1 MVANMH
7 VRITSLHMKLRRR
20 AAQEPGRSLELLATS
35 AQPLRIVYPRC
46 SDPRELPCLPGL
58 RPVAG
63 RQRSLNNASMQHT
76 FSRRQ
81 ILASVAAA
89 ATGAASSRSALAA
102 EPVASESDSLC
113 VQAAAKDVKYSLNMS
128 TIRGQKL
135 PLPKQVEVAAKAGYQ
150 AIEPWMGELDGF
162 VQGGGKLAD
171 LRKQIED
178 AGLTVES
185 AIGFAQWIVDDDEKR
200 KTGLEQ
206 AKRDMDRLQQIGG
219 KRIAAPPT
227 GATNQ
232 TDLNLLKAAE
242 RYRALLELGESM
254 GIIPQVE
261 VWGFST
267 SLSRLGETMLVAL
280 EARHPKA
287 CVLPDVYHLYKGG
300 SEFNGL
306 RMISSEAI
314 QVFHMNDYPKDFPR
328 TSIKDADRVYP
339 GDGIAPLG
347 EILRTLFSAGFRG
360 VLSLELFNPE
370 YWKQDP
376 LLVAKTG
383 LEKMKESVAKAV
395 G

>member
-1 MVANMH
+1 
-7 VRITSLHMKLRRR
+7 MK
-20 AAQEPGRSLELLATS
+20 
-35 AQPLRIVYPRC
+35 
-46 SDPRELPCLPGL
+46 
-58 RPVAG
+58 
-63 RQRSLNNASMQHT
+63 HK

-81 ILASVAAA
+81 VLASAAA
-89 ATGAASSRSALAA
+89 VATGIAGSSSGQGAQPTASNDGKARL
-102 EPVASESDSLC
+102 
-113 VQAAAKDVKYSLNMS
+113 QAAAREVKYCLNMS

-135 PLPKQVEVAAKAGYQ
+135 TLPKQVEVAAKAGYQ
-150 AIEPWMGELDGF
+150 AIEPWMGELDEF
-162 VQGGGKLAD
+162 VKSGGKLAD
-171 LRKQIED
+171 LRKQVED

-200 KTGLEQ
+200 KAGLEQ
-206 AKRDMDRLQQIGG
+206 AKRDMGTLQQIGG

-300 SEFNGL
+300 SEFSGL
-306 RMISSEAI
+306 RMISGQAI
-314 QVFHMNDYPKDFPR
+314 QVFHMNDYPQEPPR
-328 TSIKDADRVYP
+328 ATIKDADRVYP
-339 GDGIAPLG
+339 GDGIAPLSD
-347 EILRTLFSAGFRG
+347 ILRTLFTNGFHG

-370 YWKQDP
+370 YWKQDA
-376 LLVAKTG
+376 LNVARKGLV
-383 LEKMKESVAKAV
+383 KMKESVTKAIAS
-395 G
+395 

>member
-1 MVANMH
+1 
-7 VRITSLHMKLRRR
+7 MK
-20 AAQEPGRSLELLATS
+20 P
-35 AQPLRIVYPRC
+35 
-46 SDPRELPCLPGL
+46 
-58 RPVAG
+58 
-63 RQRSLNNASMQHT
+63 T

-81 ILASVAAA
+81 VLASAAA
-89 ATGAASSRSALAA
+89 VATGIAGSTSVQGAEPAASNGGNAKL
-102 EPVASESDSLC
+102 
-113 VQAAAKDVKYSLNMS
+113 QAAAKDIKYCLNMS

-135 PLPKQVEVAAKAGYQ
+135 TLPQQVEVAAKAGYQ
-150 AIEPWMGELDGF
+150 AIEPWMGELDDF
-162 VQGGGKLAD
+162 VKKGGKLAD
-171 LRKQIED
+171 LRTQIED
-178 AGLTVES
+178 VGLTVES

-200 KTGLEQ
+200 KAGLEQ
-206 AKRDMDRLQQIGG
+206 AKRDMGTLQQIGG

-300 SEFNGL
+300 SEFSGL
-306 RMISSEAI
+306 RMISSQAI
-314 QVFHMNDYPKDFPR
+314 QVFHMNDYPKDPPR
-328 TSIKDADRVYP
+328 ASIKDADRVYP

-347 EILRTLFSAGFRG
+347 DVLRALFANGFHG

-370 YWKQDP
+370 YWKQDA
-376 LLVAKTG
+376 LGVAKKG
-383 LEKMKESVAKAV
+383 LAKMKESVAKAITS
-395 G
+395 

>member
-1 MVANMH
+1 MSH
-7 VRITSLHMKLRRR
+7 
-20 AAQEPGRSLELLATS
+20 
-35 AQPLRIVYPRC
+35 
-46 SDPRELPCLPGL
+46 
-58 RPVAG
+58 
-63 RQRSLNNASMQHT
+63 HT

-81 ILASVAAA
+81 LLTSSAA
-89 ATGAASSRSALAA
+89 ATVLATSASASAA
-102 EPVASESDSLC
+102 EPAASTGVKLQL
-113 VQAAAKDVKYSLNMS
+113 QAATKEVKYCLNMS

-135 PLPKQVEVAAKAGYQ
+135 PLPRQVEVAAKAGYQ
-150 AIEPWMGELDGF
+150 AIEPWMGELDEF
-162 VQGGGKLAD
+162 VKGGGKLAD

-185 AIGFAQWIVDDDEKR
+185 AIGFAQWIVDDDQKR
-200 KTGLEQ
+200 KEGLEQ
-206 AKRDMDRLQQIGG
+206 AKRDMDTLKQIGG

-232 TDLNLLKAAE
+232 KDLNLLKAAD

-287 CVLPDVYHLYKGG
+287 CVLPDVYHLHKGG

-306 RMISSEAI
+306 RMLSSQAV
-314 QVFHMNDYPKDFPR
+314 QVFHMNDYPQNPPR
-328 TSIKDADRVYP
+328 ETIKDADRVYP

-347 EILRTLFSAGFRG
+347 EILRTLFANGFRG

-370 YWKQDP
+370 YWKQDA
-376 LLVAKTG
+376 LAVAKTG
-383 LEKMKESVAKAV
+383 LEKMKVSVAKAA
-395 G
+395 GA